1 MKKRL
6 LASLLSLAM
15 VATMMPA
22 ALADDEGNEPAGGEN
37 SNRPN
42 FAINSA
48 DALSVAIAGA
58 KGDDYTIALDTDIT
72 SAVSIP
78 QDKSIV
84 LDLQDHKLTNTEG
97 KNTITVE
104 KNATLTITGTGTV
117 DNISHAKAAVWNNGT
132 CYLNGGTY
140 DRSKENGKNKD
151 DSGNNSFYAVLN
163 HGTMEINEG
172 ATIYQNGHYSSLLE
186 NGYQNAGSG
195 NQSTGY
201 VAGINAEK
209 PMLTINGGLFTGGL
223 NTVKNDDNGII
234 TIKNGTFT
242 NVTQAAF
249 QNHGSATVT
258 GGKFEASSVYSI
270 YNCGCDPEH
279 DLGKL
284 DISDGTFNGRLA
296 VVGGNSD
303 VNITGGTFNGT
314 IYKNAADK
322 LSISGGT
329 FNTDVSK
336 YCVDGKTAL
345 KQNNGTFVVG
355 KLKKNDDVVVAEA
368 DKKGDT
374 QATVNNSITDKD
386 AATATGKTVAST
398 EAIKDDNP
406 IDVTTEENAITALKN
421 ASMITLKSD
430 GTIVDNQTVTI
441 VKETYLDVKVEEY
454 TLGTTED
461 TYKISMDITPKCNL
475 IATTDKDNQ
484 TERNSVTF
492 SEGNLMKVTAKTN
505 VTVTLPSVF
514 ANKLVYINHDNKEL
528 YTATADKDGKITFE
542 TNGFSPFTF
551 TLTKPSGFDNG
562 SSSGSSGGGSSSSS
576 TYKVTVATVSN
587 GSAKASASTAA
598 KDATVTVTLS
608 PDKGYKLDKITVTDA
623 SGKEIATTK
632 KSDTSYTFTMPASAV
647 TVKVAYV
654 KDDAAVV
661 EPTTGFNDVA
671 DKDWFADAVKYVAD
685 KGMMNGTSKTTF
697 GPNDSTTRGMIV
709 TVLYRLENEP
719 SAAAASFTDVVSGQY
734 YTDAVAWANANGIVT
749 GYGNGKFGPNDVVT
763 REQLAAIL
771 YRYAQYKKYDVSVGE
786 DTNILSYADA
796 QSVSA
801 YAIPAMQWAGGAGIV
816 NGSNGKLNPQNNA
829 TRAEVAT
836 MLMRYCEK
844 VAK

>member
-22 ALADDEGNEPAGGEN
+22 ALADDEGNETAGREN
-37 SNRPN
+37 SNKPN
-42 FAINSA
+42 FAIDSA
-48 DALSVAIAGA
+48 DALSVAIVGA
-58 KGDDYTIALDTDIT
+58 QGDDYTIALDTNIT

-78 QDKSIV
+78 KDKSIV
-84 LDLQDHKLTNTEG
+84 LDLNGHKLTNTEG
-97 KNTITVE
+97 KDTITVA

-117 DNISHAKAAVWNNGT
+117 DNISHGKAAIYNMGTATLKNGVFERSQEAGKDAKD
-132 CYLNGGTY
+132 NGG
-140 DRSKENGKNKD
+140 
-151 DSGNNSFYAVLN
+151 NSYYTLLN
-163 HGTMEINEG
+163 HGVMTVQEDVTVNNKG
-172 ATIYQNGHYSSLLE
+172 GYSSLFD
-186 NGYQNAGSG
+186 NGYYSWK
-195 NQSTGY
+195 SKD
-201 VAGINAEK
+201 GIDN
-209 PMLTINGGLFTGGL
+209 PTLTIEGGKFNGGL
-223 NTVKNDDNGII
+223 NTIKNDDDAILNIAGGEFI
-234 TIKNGTFT
+234 NY
-242 NVTQAAF
+242 TQAAF
-249 QNHGSATVT
+249 QNHGSAMVT
-258 GGKFEASSVYSI
+258 GGKFEANSVYSI

-355 KLKKNDDVVVAEA
+355 KLKKNEDVVVAEA

-374 QATVNNSITDKD
+374 QATVNNSITDKG
-386 AATATGKTVAST
+386 AATATGETVAST

-421 ASMITLKSD
+421 ASMITLNPD
-430 GTIVDNQTVTI
+430 GTIGKDQTVTI

-475 IATTDKDNQ
+475 IATTNKDNQ
-484 TERNSVTF
+484 TEENSVTF
-492 SEGNLMKVTAKTN
+492 SKGNLMKVTAKTN

-528 YTATADKDGKITFE
+528 YTATADKDSKITFE

-562 SSSGSSGGGSSSSS
+562 SSGGSSGGGSSSSS

-587 GSAKASASTAA
+587 GSAKASASTAV

-763 REQLAAIL
+763 REQFAAIL

-829 TRAEVAT
+829 TRAEVAA

>member
-6 LASLLSLAM
+6 LASVLSLAM

-22 ALADDEGNEPAGGEN
+22 ALADDEGNETADREN
-37 SNRPN
+37 GNRPN
-42 FAINSA
+42 FAIDSA
-48 DALSVAIAGA
+48 DALSAAIAGA

-78 QDKSIV
+78 KDTSIV

-386 AATATGKTVAST
+386 AATATGKTVAPT

-421 ASMITLKSD
+421 AGHVTID
-430 GTIVDNQTVTI
+430 ENGTISKNVTVI
-441 VKETYLDVKVEEY
+441 KQTYLDVKVEEY

-484 TERNSVTF
+484 TEENSVTF
-492 SEGNLMKVTAKTN
+492 SKGNLMKVTAKTK

-562 SSSGSSGGGSSSSS
+562 SSGGSSGGGSSSSS

-801 YAIPAMQWAGGAGIV
+801 YAIPAMQWAGGADIV

-829 TRAEVAT
+829 TRAEVAA

>member
-6 LASLLSLAM
+6 LASVLSLAM

-22 ALADDEGNEPAGGEN
+22 ALAYDEGNEPADGET
-37 SNRPN
+37 SNKPN
-42 FAINSA
+42 FAIDSA
-48 DALSVAIAGA
+48 DALSAAIAGA
-58 KGDDYTIALDTDIT
+58 KGADYTIALDTDIT

-84 LDLQDHKLTNTEG
+84 LDLKDHKLTNTEG

-117 DNISHAKAAVWNNGT
+117 DNISHGKAAIYNMGTATLKNGVFERSQEAGKDAKD
-132 CYLNGGTY
+132 NGG
-140 DRSKENGKNKD
+140 
-151 DSGNNSFYAVLN
+151 NSYYTLLN
-163 HGTMEINEG
+163 HGVMAVQADVTVNNKG
-172 ATIYQNGHYSSLLE
+172 GHSSLFDS
-186 NGYQNAGSG
+186 GYFSWT
-195 NQSTGY
+195 SKD
-201 VAGINAEK
+201 GIDN
-209 PMLTINGGLFTGGL
+209 PTLTIEGGKFNGGL
-223 NTVKNDDNGII
+223 NTIKNDDDAILNIAGGEFI
-234 TIKNGTFT
+234 NY
-242 NVTQAAF
+242 TQAAF

-284 DISDGTFNGRLA
+284 DISDGTFNGQLA

-345 KQNNGTFVVG
+345 KQNNDTFVVG
-355 KLKKNDDVVVAEA
+355 ELKKPEDVVVAKA

-386 AATATGKTVAST
+386 AATATGETVAPT

-406 IDVTTEENAITALKN
+406 IDVITEENAITALKN

-430 GTIVDNQTVTI
+430 GTIVDKTVTI

-475 IATTDKDNQ
+475 IATTNKDNQ
-484 TERNSVTF
+484 TEENSVTF
-492 SEGNLMKVTAKTN
+492 SKGNLMKVTAKTK

-562 SSSGSSGGGSSSSS
+562 SSGGSSGGGSSSSS
-576 TYKVTVATVSN
+576 
-587 GSAKASASTAA
+587 
-598 KDATVTVTLS
+598 
-608 PDKGYKLDKITVTDA
+608 
-623 SGKEIATTK
+623 
-632 KSDTSYTFTMPASAV
+632 
-647 TVKVAYV
+647 
-654 KDDAAVV
+654 
-661 EPTTGFNDVA
+661 
-671 DKDWFADAVKYVAD
+671 
-685 KGMMNGTSKTTF
+685 
-697 GPNDSTTRGMIV
+697 
-709 TVLYRLENEP
+709 LYRLENEP